1 MKQIQDR
8 LIVLKKEPKEIDKL
22 ESEMKD
28 FQTKY
33 KRFKAEEHYF
43 T

>member
-8 LIVLKKEPKEIDKL
+8 LVILRNEENIEKL
-22 ESEMKD
+22 ESEMKE
-28 FQTKY
+28 FQKKY

-43 T
+43 TT